1 MNDKLENE
9 NVPSTNRLN
18 FGQKT
23 EETTQTP
30 AEDIVPVPDE
40 GEDTGAVSPLNDPAG
55 STQMDAV
62 EEAADD
68 VETVET
74 PETPPAEQD
83 NDPEPEQQAETAEAA
98 NEGEDVAA
106 VAEDEDAASEPEA
119 DQEVEQVEPTETE
132 AETEFE
138 PEIVTGEGEDD
149 DGPVEIEIEAP
160 AATTDGDD
168 DKSVEELTAERERLD
183 NEIKSKTDAQKT
195 SVINQ
200 IKTVVETYAITTEEL
215 VEALGGLKSRRKGV
229 KAKQKY
235 ADPASGAT
243 WSGRGKE
250 PAWIKGKDRKK
261 FLIPEDQQTVNP

>member
-1 MNDKLENE
+1 MNDKPENE
-9 NVPSTNRLN
+9 EVPSTSRLN
-18 FGQKT
+18 FGSKVDNDVA
-23 EETTQTP
+23 P
-30 AEDIVPVPDE
+30 AEEVQ
-40 GEDTGAVSPLNDPAG
+40 EDTSEVDTS
-55 STQMDAV
+55 STQLDEV
-62 EEAADD
+62 I
-68 VETVET
+68 ETVEA
-74 PETPPAEQD
+74 AEA
-83 NDPEPEQQAETAEAA
+83 EPEVEE
-98 NEGEDVAA
+98 VAA
-106 VAEDEDAASEPEA
+106 VVGDEDAASEPET

-138 PEIVTGEGEDD
+138 PEIVTGEDEDD

-168 DKSVEELTAERERLD
+168 GKSVEELTAERERLD

>member
-1 MNDKLENE
+1 MNDKPENE
-9 NVPSTNRLN
+9 EVPSTSRLN
-18 FGQKT
+18 FGSKVDNDVA
-23 EETTQTP
+23 P
-30 AEDIVPVPDE
+30 AEE
-40 GEDTGAVSPLNDPAG
+40 AQEDTSEVDTS
-55 STQMDAV
+55 STQLDEV
-62 EEAADD
+62 I
-68 VETVET
+68 ETVEA
-74 PETPPAEQD
+74 AEA
-83 NDPEPEQQAETAEAA
+83 EPEVEE
-98 NEGEDVAA
+98 VAA
-106 VAEDEDAASEPEA
+106 VVED
-119 DQEVEQVEPTETE
+119 E

-138 PEIVTGEGEDD
+138 PEIVTGEDD

-168 DKSVEELTAERERLD
+168 GKSVEELTAERERLD

>member
-1 MNDKLENE
+1 MNDKPENE
-9 NVPSTNRLN
+9 EVPSTSRLN
-18 FGQKT
+18 FGSKVDNDVAPT
-23 EETTQTP
+23 EEAQ
-30 AEDIVPVPDE
+30 EDISEV
-40 GEDTGAVSPLNDPAG
+40 DTS
-55 STQMDAV
+55 STQLDEV
-62 EEAADD
+62 I
-68 VETVET
+68 ETVE
-74 PETPPAEQD
+74 A
-83 NDPEPEQQAETAEAA
+83 AEA
-98 NEGEDVAA
+98 
-106 VAEDEDAASEPEA
+106 EP
-119 DQEVEQVEPTETE
+119 EVEQVEPTETE

-138 PEIVTGEGEDD
+138 PEIVTGEDD

-168 DKSVEELTAERERLD
+168 GKSVEELTAERERLD

>member
-1 MNDKLENE
+1 MNDKPENE
-9 NVPSTNRLN
+9 EVPSTSRLN
-18 FGQKT
+18 FGSKVDNDVA
-23 EETTQTP
+23 P
-30 AEDIVPVPDE
+30 AEE
-40 GEDTGAVSPLNDPAG
+40 AQEDTSEVDTS
-55 STQMDAV
+55 STQLDEV
-62 EEAADD
+62 I
-68 VETVET
+68 ETVEA
-74 PETPPAEQD
+74 AEA
-83 NDPEPEQQAETAEAA
+83 EPEVEE
-98 NEGEDVAA
+98 VAA
-106 VAEDEDAASEPEA
+106 VVEDEDAASEPET

-132 AETEFE
+132 FE
-138 PEIVTGEGEDD
+138 PEIVTGEDEDD
-149 DGPVEIEIEAP
+149 DG
-160 AATTDGDD
+160 
-168 DKSVEELTAERERLD
+168 KSVEELTAERERLD
-183 NEIKSKTDAQKT
+183 NEIKSKTDDQKT